1 MTRQKTFMRP
11 NIPCALNRY
20 PWGPTVNSFSNAPTG
35 TKSHISRNKAANF
48 LQAGGY
54 LHSLSDTEPLPYA
67 PPKSRNDSF
76 PMNHLPIAKEALCAQ
91 AQAISQ
97 LAERL
102 DGEFQRAVELIL
114 GCKGRAAV
122 CGMGKSG
129 LIGQKMVATFAST
142 GTPSLF
148 LHPAEAFHGDLG
160 MLKPI
165 DVLILISYSG
175 ETEEVIKLIPSL
187 KSFGNKIIA
196 MTGNG
201 QSTLAKHADIWL
213 DISVER
219 EVCPNNLAP
228 TTSTLAT
235 MAMGDALAVALI
247 SALDF
252 KPMDFA
258 RYHPGGSLGRKL
270 LTRVSDVMHT
280 NIPKVTRTTSIH
292 DCLLVMTSSRLGL
305 ALVMGNDK
313 LIGIV
318 TDGDLRRA
326 LLDNPGVVN
335 ENVATFLTPNPHTVK
350 ATAQLSEAEAYM
362 LEHKIRALPV
372 TADASDEVVGV
383 VEIFD

>member
-1 MTRQKTFMRP
+1 
-11 NIPCALNRY
+11 
-20 PWGPTVNSFSNAPTG
+20 
-35 TKSHISRNKAANF
+35 
-48 LQAGGY
+48 
-54 LHSLSDTEPLPYA
+54 
-67 PPKSRNDSF
+67 
-76 PMNHLPIAKEALCAQ
+76 MNHLAIARDALIAQ
-91 AQAISQ
+91 SQAITK
-97 LAERL
+97 LADRL
-102 DGEFQRAVELIL
+102 DSDFQRAVEMIL

-160 MLKPI
+160 MLKPS

-175 ETEEVIKLIPSL
+175 ETEEVVKLIPSL
-187 KSFGNKIIA
+187 KSFGNKIIS
-196 MTGNG
+196 MTGHG
-201 QSTLAKHADIWL
+201 QSTLARHSDIWL

-228 TTSTLAT
+228 TTSTMAT

-247 SALDF
+247 EALDF

-270 LTRVSDVMHT
+270 LTRVSDVMT
-280 NIPKVTRTTSIH
+280 RSVPKVSRDTTFH

-305 ALVMGNDK
+305 AVVMEEGELVG
-313 LIGIV
+313 LV

-326 LLDNPGVVN
+326 LLSNPGMVN
-335 ENVATFLTPNPHTVK
+335 GLVSQLMTPNPHTIQSDAK
-350 ATAQLSEAEAYM
+350 LSDAEGCM
-362 LEHKIRALPV
+362 RDRKIRALPV
-372 TADASDEVVGV
+372 IAVGTGDVVGV

>member
-1 MTRQKTFMRP
+1 
-11 NIPCALNRY
+11 
-20 PWGPTVNSFSNAPTG
+20 
-35 TKSHISRNKAANF
+35 
-48 LQAGGY
+48 
-54 LHSLSDTEPLPYA
+54 
-67 PPKSRNDSF
+67 
-76 PMNHLPIAKEALCAQ
+76 MNHLTIAREALIAQ
-91 AQAISQ
+91 AQAVTQ
-97 LAERL
+97 LADRL
-102 DGEFQRAVELIL
+102 NGEFQDAVELIL
-114 GCKGRAAV
+114 ACKGRAVV

-142 GTPSLF
+142 GTPSFF

-160 MLKPI
+160 MLKSV

-175 ETEEVIKLIPSL
+175 ETEELVKLIPSL
-187 KSFGNKIIA
+187 KSFGNKLIA

-201 QSTLAKHADIWL
+201 RSTLAKHADIWL

-247 SALDF
+247 EAIQF

-270 LTRVSDVMHT
+270 LTRVADVMHS
-280 NIPKVTRTTSIH
+280 PAPFVSPSTSFH
-292 DCLLVMTSSRLGL
+292 DCLLKMTQGRLGL
-305 ALVMGNDK
+305 TLVCDDER
-313 LIGIV
+313 LVGIV

-326 LLDNPGVVN
+326 LLVNPQVVTQQ
-335 ENVATFLTPNPHTVK
+335 VAAFMTASPHEIRSD
-350 ATAQLSEAEAYM
+350 ALISEAEAYM
-362 LEHKIRALPV
+362 HENKIRALAV
-372 TADASDEVVGV
+372 RDAGTGGISGI

>member
-1 MTRQKTFMRP
+1 
-11 NIPCALNRY
+11 
-20 PWGPTVNSFSNAPTG
+20 
-35 TKSHISRNKAANF
+35 
-48 LQAGGY
+48 
-54 LHSLSDTEPLPYA
+54 
-67 PPKSRNDSF
+67 
-76 PMNHLPIAKEALCAQ
+76 MNHLPIAKDALCAQ

-114 GCKGRAAV
+114 GCKGRAVV

-142 GTPSLF
+142 GTPSFF

-175 ETEEVIKLIPSL
+175 ETEEVVKLIPSL

-201 QSTLAKHADIWL
+201 KSTLAKYADIWL
-213 DISVER
+213 DISVDR

-247 SALDF
+247 EALQF

-270 LTRVSDVMHT
+270 LTRVSDVMHSPAPVVTPTT
-280 NIPKVTRTTSIH
+280 NFH
-292 DCLLVMTSSRLGL
+292 DCLLVMTQSRLGM
-305 ALVMGNDK
+305 AVVMDRDTLV
-313 LIGIV
+313 GIV

-326 LLDNPGVVN
+326 LLENEGVLR
-335 ENVATFLTPNPHTVK
+335 ESVASFMTANPHTIK
-350 ATAQLSEAEAYM
+350 ADAQLSEAEAYM
-362 LEHKIRALPV
+362 LENKIRALAV
-372 TADASDEVVGV
+372 TAEDSDAVVGV

>member
-1 MTRQKTFMRP
+1 
-11 NIPCALNRY
+11 
-20 PWGPTVNSFSNAPTG
+20 
-35 TKSHISRNKAANF
+35 
-48 LQAGGY
+48 
-54 LHSLSDTEPLPYA
+54 
-67 PPKSRNDSF
+67 
-76 PMNHLPIAKEALCAQ
+76 MNHLVIAKEALIAQ
-91 AQAISQ
+91 AQAITV
-97 LAERL
+97 LAERI
-102 DGEFQRAVELIL
+102 DGEFQRAVQLIL

-142 GTPSLF
+142 GTPSFF

-175 ETEEVIKLIPSL
+175 ETEEVVKLIPSL

-201 QSTLAKHADIWL
+201 KSTLAKHADIWL

-247 SALDF
+247 EALDF

-270 LTRVSDVMHT
+270 LTRVSDVMKSNT
-280 NIPKVTRTTSIH
+280 PIVSLDTSFH
-292 DCLLVMTSSRLGL
+292 DCLWVMTASRLGL
-305 ALVMGNDK
+305 AVVLDEGKLV
-313 LIGIV
+313 GIV

-326 LLDNPGVVN
+326 LLDNPGIVEAKVS
-335 ENVATFLTPNPHTVK
+335 EFMTADPHTIK
-350 ATAQLSEAEAYM
+350 ADAQLSEAEGYM
-362 LEHKIRALPV
+362 LDRKIRALPV
-372 TADASDEVVGV
+372 TAADSDEIVGV

>member
-1 MTRQKTFMRP
+1 
-11 NIPCALNRY
+11 
-20 PWGPTVNSFSNAPTG
+20 
-35 TKSHISRNKAANF
+35 
-48 LQAGGY
+48 
-54 LHSLSDTEPLPYA
+54 
-67 PPKSRNDSF
+67 
-76 PMNHLPIAKEALCAQ
+76 MNHLPIAKEALIAQ

-97 LAERL
+97 LADRL

-129 LIGQKMVATFAST
+129 LIGKKMVATFAST
-142 GTPSLF
+142 GTPSFF

-160 MLKPI
+160 MLKPV

-175 ETEEVIKLIPSL
+175 ETEEVVKLIPSL
-187 KSFGNKIIA
+187 KSFGNQIIA

-201 QSTLAKHADIWL
+201 KSTLARHADIWL
-213 DISVER
+213 DISVDR

-247 SALDF
+247 EALQF

-270 LTRVSDVMHT
+270 LTRVSDVMHS
-280 NIPKVTRTTSIH
+280 PAPLVSPATSFH
-292 DCLLVMTSSRLGL
+292 DCLLMMTQSRLGL
-305 ALVMGNDK
+305 ALVVEEGA
-313 LIGIV
+313 LVGIV

-326 LLDNPGVVN
+326 LLENQGVLG
-335 ENVATFLTPNPHTVK
+335 ENVASFMTSSPRTIK
-350 ATAQLSEAEAYM
+350 ADAQLSEAEACM
-362 LEHKIRALPV
+362 IENKIRALAV
-372 TADASDEVVGV
+372 IDGNNAVVGV

>member
-1 MTRQKTFMRP
+1 
-11 NIPCALNRY
+11 
-20 PWGPTVNSFSNAPTG
+20 
-35 TKSHISRNKAANF
+35 
-48 LQAGGY
+48 
-54 LHSLSDTEPLPYA
+54 
-67 PPKSRNDSF
+67 
-76 PMNHLPIAKEALCAQ
+76 MNHLPIAIDALNAQ
-91 AQAISQ
+91 SQAISH
-97 LAERL
+97 LAARL
-102 DGEFQRAVELIL
+102 DHEFQRAVELIL

-160 MLKPI
+160 MLKPS

-175 ETEEVIKLIPSL
+175 ETEEVVKLIPSL

-201 QSTLAKHADIWL
+201 QSTLARYADIWL

-247 SALDF
+247 AALDF

-280 NIPKVTRTTSIH
+280 NIPKVTRNSSFH
-292 DCLLVMTSSRLGL
+292 NCLLVMTSSRLGL
-305 ALVMGNDK
+305 ALVMEGAK
-313 LIGIV
+313 LVGIV

-326 LLDNPGVVN
+326 LLSNPGVVN
-335 ENVATFLTPNPHTVK
+335 ENVETFLTSNPHTVK
-350 ATAQLSEAEAYM
+350 ASTQLFEAEAYM
-362 LEHKIRALPV
+362 RDHKIRALPV
-372 TADASDEVVGV
+372 LDGNSEVIGV

>member
-1 MTRQKTFMRP
+1 
-11 NIPCALNRY
+11 
-20 PWGPTVNSFSNAPTG
+20 
-35 TKSHISRNKAANF
+35 
-48 LQAGGY
+48 
-54 LHSLSDTEPLPYA
+54 
-67 PPKSRNDSF
+67 
-76 PMNHLPIAKEALCAQ
+76 MNHLTIAKEALIAQ
-91 AQAISQ
+91 AQAVTQ
-97 LAERL
+97 MAERL
-102 DGEFQRAVELIL
+102 DGEFQNAVELIL
-114 GCKGRAAV
+114 SCKGRTVV

-142 GTPSLF
+142 GTPSFF

-175 ETEEVIKLIPSL
+175 ETDELIKLIPSL

-247 SALDF
+247 EAIQF

-270 LTRVSDVMHT
+270 LTRVRDVMHS
-280 NIPKVTRTTSIH
+280 PAPVVAPTTSFH
-292 DCLLVMTSSRLGL
+292 DCLLVMTRSRLGL
-305 ALVMGNDK
+305 AVVMDEDK
-313 LIGIV
+313 LVGIV

-326 LLDNPGVVN
+326 LLEDESIVQAP
-335 ENVATFLTPNPHTVK
+335 VAQFMTVDPHTIQED
-350 ATAQLSEAEAYM
+350 AQLSEAEAYM
-362 LEHKIRALPV
+362 RDNKIRALAV
-372 TADASDEVVGV
+372 ADVDKNVVGV

>member
-1 MTRQKTFMRP
+1 
-11 NIPCALNRY
+11 
-20 PWGPTVNSFSNAPTG
+20 
-35 TKSHISRNKAANF
+35 
-48 LQAGGY
+48 
-54 LHSLSDTEPLPYA
+54 
-67 PPKSRNDSF
+67 
-76 PMNHLPIAKEALCAQ
+76 MNHLTIAKEALIAQ
-91 AQAISQ
+91 AQAVTQ
-97 LAERL
+97 MAERL
-102 DGEFQRAVELIL
+102 DGEFQNAVELIL
-114 GCKGRAAV
+114 SCKGRTVV

-142 GTPSLF
+142 GTPSFF

-175 ETEEVIKLIPSL
+175 ETDELIKLIPSL

-247 SALDF
+247 EAIQF

-270 LTRVSDVMHT
+270 LTRVRDVMHS
-280 NIPKVTRTTSIH
+280 PAPVVAPTTSFH
-292 DCLLVMTSSRLGL
+292 DCLLVMTRSRLGL
-305 ALVMGNDK
+305 AVVMDDDK
-313 LIGIV
+313 LVGIV

-326 LLDNPGVVN
+326 LLEDESIVQAP
-335 ENVATFLTPNPHTVK
+335 VAQFMTVDPHTIQED
-350 ATAQLSEAEAYM
+350 AQLSEAEAYM
-362 LEHKIRALPV
+362 RDNKIRALAV
-372 TADASDEVVGV
+372 ADVDKNVVGV

>member
-1 MTRQKTFMRP
+1 
-11 NIPCALNRY
+11 
-20 PWGPTVNSFSNAPTG
+20 
-35 TKSHISRNKAANF
+35 
-48 LQAGGY
+48 
-54 LHSLSDTEPLPYA
+54 
-67 PPKSRNDSF
+67 
-76 PMNHLPIAKEALCAQ
+76 MNHLPIAKEALCAQ
-91 AQAISQ
+91 AQAIGQ

-196 MTGNG
+196 MAGNG

-280 NIPKVTRTTSIH
+280 NLPKVTRETSFH

-305 ALVMGNDK
+305 ALVMDNDK
-313 LIGIV
+313 LVGIV

-326 LLDNPGVVN
+326 LLGNPGVVN
-335 ENVATFLTPNPHTVK
+335 ERVASFMTASPHTVK
-350 ATAQLSEAEAYM
+350 ANAQLSEAEAYM
-362 LEHKIRALPV
+362 LDHKIRALLV
-372 TADASDEVVGV
+372 TAEESDEVVGV

>member
-1 MTRQKTFMRP
+1 
-11 NIPCALNRY
+11 
-20 PWGPTVNSFSNAPTG
+20 
-35 TKSHISRNKAANF
+35 
-48 LQAGGY
+48 
-54 LHSLSDTEPLPYA
+54 
-67 PPKSRNDSF
+67 
-76 PMNHLPIAKEALCAQ
+76 MNHLAIAKEALIAQ
-91 AQAISQ
+91 AQAVTQ
-97 LAERL
+97 MADRL
-102 DGEFQRAVELIL
+102 DGEFQNAVELIF
-114 GCKGRAAV
+114 GCKGRAVV

-142 GTPSLF
+142 GTPSFF

-201 QSTLAKHADIWL
+201 KSTLAKHADIWL

-247 SALDF
+247 EALQF

-270 LTRVSDVMHT
+270 LTRVSDVMHSPAP
-280 NIPKVTRTTSIH
+280 IVTPATSFH
-292 DCLLVMTSSRLGL
+292 DCLMVMTQSRMGL
-305 ALVMGNDK
+305 TVVMDGGVLV
-313 LIGIV
+313 GIV

-326 LLDNPGVVN
+326 LLEDEGVIHTT
-335 ENVATFLTPNPHTVK
+335 VAHFMTAKPHTIQEDS
-350 ATAQLSEAEAYM
+350 QLSEAEAYM
-362 LEHKIRALPV
+362 LDNKIRALAV
-372 TADASDEVVGV
+372 TNNDGAVVGI

>member
-1 MTRQKTFMRP
+1 
-11 NIPCALNRY
+11 
-20 PWGPTVNSFSNAPTG
+20 
-35 TKSHISRNKAANF
+35 
-48 LQAGGY
+48 
-54 LHSLSDTEPLPYA
+54 
-67 PPKSRNDSF
+67 
-76 PMNHLPIAKEALCAQ
+76 MNHLSIAKEALVVQ
-91 AQAISQ
+91 AQAITQ
-97 LAERL
+97 LASRL
-102 DGEFQRAVELIL
+102 NHEFQNAVELIL
-114 GCKGRAAV
+114 QCKGRTVV

-142 GTPSLF
+142 GTPSFF

-160 MLKPI
+160 MLKPS

-175 ETEEVIKLIPSL
+175 ETEELIKLIPSL

-201 QSTLAKHADIWL
+201 KSNLAKHADIWL

-247 SALDF
+247 DAIQF
-252 KPMDFA
+252 KPTDFA

-270 LTRVSDVMHT
+270 LTRVRDVMHAPAPVV
-280 NIPKVTRTTSIH
+280 NPSTSFH
-292 DCLLVMTSSRLGL
+292 DCLLVMTQSRLGMTV
-305 ALVMGNDK
+305 VMDQDK
-313 LIGIV
+313 LVGIV

-326 LLDNPGVVN
+326 LLENAGVINSAVS
-335 ENVATFLTPNPHTVK
+335 EFMTANPHTIK
-350 ATAQLSEAEAYM
+350 EDAQLAEAEAYM
-362 LEHKIRALPV
+362 VDNKIRALAV
-372 TADASDEVVGV
+372 IGGQNAVVGV